1 MEELERALACGDTA
15 ASRQEGEQMK
25 VVRFDTAES
34 YEPEKDWKRVS
45 LCNEADIS
53 VEHFVKP
60 PGHASPRHEHPSA
73 QVIIVLKG
81 KMVLITDDE
90 EIELD
95 EGDSVYIPGNEPHGL
110 KNALNE
116 ISIGVDIFVPGRS
129 FDFWLKRKQT

>member
-1 MEELERALACGDTA
+1 MYDVERVLACVSTADTRSEGD
-15 ASRQEGEQMK
+15 QMK
-25 VVRFDTAES
+25 VIRFDKAES

-60 PGHASPRHEHPSA
+60 PGHASPLHEHPSA
-73 QVIIVLKG
+73 QVLIVLKG
-81 KMVLITDDE
+81 KMVLTTDHE
-90 EIELD
+90 EIELK
-95 EGDSVYIPGNEPHGL
+95 EGDAVYIPGNEPHGL

-116 ISIGVDIFVPGRS
+116 TSIGIDIFVPGRS